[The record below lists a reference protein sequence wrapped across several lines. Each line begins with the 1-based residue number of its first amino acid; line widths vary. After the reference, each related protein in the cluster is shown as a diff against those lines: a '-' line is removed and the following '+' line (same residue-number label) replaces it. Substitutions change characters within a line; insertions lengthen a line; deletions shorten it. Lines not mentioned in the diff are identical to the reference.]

1 MTYDATT
8 PTNPNVND
16 CERFEERLMAYLER
30 ELDLA
35 SRDMMERHR
44 RDCPRCDALVGE
56 IESVAAQASSLPS
69 LSPDRDLW
77 PGIEARL
84 GTQVTPLFS
93 AAPSSAAA
101 PPSALSSSAAA
112 SHAHVAGSVASQ
124 PAPLAASKP
133 ARRMVSLRVF
143 AVAATML
150 IAVSSAVTWQLS
162 RTPAASADS
171 VAVAGT
177 NTAGVLV
184 PVANAGVVY
193 EQEIAALRSI
203 VNERFT
209 ELDSTT
215 VEVLR
220 RNLAIIDKAIED
232 SREALEKDPGS
243 RVLSTTLDRALQ
255 SKLELM
261 RRVALL

>member
-1 MTYDATT
+1 MTHDTTT
-8 PTNPNVND
+8 PQTPDVND
-16 CERFEERLMAYLER
+16 CDRFEERLMAYLER

-35 SRDMMERHR
+35 SHDTMTRHR
-44 RDCPRCDALVGE
+44 RECARCDALVRE
-56 IESVAAQASSLPS
+56 VEAVSAQAATLPP
-69 LSPDRDLW
+69 LTPERDLW
-77 PGIEARL
+77 AGIEQRL
-84 GTQVTPLFS
+84 GTQVTPLF
-93 AAPSSAAA
+93 AGAPSSDIAPSSVVAAHTDVA
-101 PPSALSSSAAA
+101 ASSAAQQT
-112 SHAHVAGSVASQ
+112 HI
-124 PAPLAASKP
+124 AAITP

-150 IAVSSAVTWQLS
+150 IAVSSAVTWQMT
-162 RTPAASADS
+162 RTSSISADS
-171 VAVAGT
+171 VTIAGAGY
-177 NTAGVLV
+177 NGVLV

-193 EQEIAALRSI
+193 EQEIAALRAI

-243 RVLSTTLDRALQ
+243 RVLSTTLDRALE